1 MDIARTWRDLN
12 EHCNKFITA
21 LTNVDGPVKDVAL
34 MIQQEWIDIVSSEL
48 GIGATQ
54 VPPSTEVTPAL
65 STEVTPA
72 LSTEVLLITEGIYSE
87 CDNKIIKCCR

>member
-12 EHCNKFITA
+12 EHCKKFITA
-21 LTNVDGPVKDVAL
+21 LTNVGGQVKDVAL
-34 MIQQEWIDIVSSEL
+34 MMQQDWIDIVEREL

-54 VPPSTEVTPAL
+54 IPP

-72 LSTEVLLITEGIYSE
+72 LSTEVLLITEGIYS
-87 CDNKIIKCCR
+87 NMIIN